1 MYIPG
6 IQEAP
11 SPDPTNRGLI
21 LFREVNEQNWTPE
34 ASAFFRSKTAEK
46 LDKTAGNRARKVLMF
61 QGSKIGR
68 SLRGKVFT
76 FVFNIHKE

>member
-1 MYIPG
+1 MV
-6 IQEAP
+6 
-11 SPDPTNRGLI
+11 
-21 LFREVNEQNWTPE
+21 FREVNERNWTPE
-34 ASAFFRSKTAEK
+34 ASAFFAAKPQGK
-46 LDKTAGNRARKVLMF
+46 LDKTAGNLARKVLMF